1 MWITSAAAL
10 ALALH
15 SRHALVAEVGTDGR
29 RLIESLV
36 PEIAPNASVVGVEER
51 ERYYSVTIAGTTGV
65 LAGVDVPRDAVE
77 AAEHSG
83 EARERLVAA
92 LKRCADDVVAEI
104 PDGRA

>member
-1 MWITSAAAL
+1 M
-10 ALALH
+10 
-15 SRHALVAEVGTDGR
+15 DGR

-51 ERYYSVTIAGTTGV
+51 ERHYSVT
-65 LAGVDVPRDAVE
+65 D

>member
-1 MWITSAAAL
+1 M
-10 ALALH
+10 
-15 SRHALVAEVGTDGR
+15 DGR

-36 PEIAPNASVVGVEER
+36 PEIAPNASVVGVEDR
-51 ERYYSVTIAGTTGV
+51 SVTTRSRSQERRASW
-65 LAGVDVPRDAVE
+65 AGVDVPRDAVE

>member
-51 ERYYSVTIAGTTGV
+51 ECHYSVTIAGTTGV